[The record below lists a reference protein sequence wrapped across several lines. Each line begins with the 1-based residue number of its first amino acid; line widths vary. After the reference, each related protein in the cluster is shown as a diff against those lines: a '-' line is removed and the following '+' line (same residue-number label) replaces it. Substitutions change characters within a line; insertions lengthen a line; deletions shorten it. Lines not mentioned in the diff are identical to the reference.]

1 MRTQNVARRHTSY
14 RRETG
19 RYVPRYFN
27 PTTRLR
33 FLRDRRQGYL
43 DRISGPPSDH
53 QRAMIAALGQLEWNA
68 LQLEA
73 ENSLIA
79 LREAREHRRL
89 LLRTGSQKS
98 RPAAE
103 P

>member
-1 MRTQNVARRHTSY
+1 
-14 RRETG
+14 
-19 RYVPRYFN
+19 
-27 PTTRLR
+27 
-33 FLRDRRQGYL
+33 
-43 DRISGPPSDH
+43 
-53 QRAMIAALGQLEWNA
+53 MIAALGQLEWNA